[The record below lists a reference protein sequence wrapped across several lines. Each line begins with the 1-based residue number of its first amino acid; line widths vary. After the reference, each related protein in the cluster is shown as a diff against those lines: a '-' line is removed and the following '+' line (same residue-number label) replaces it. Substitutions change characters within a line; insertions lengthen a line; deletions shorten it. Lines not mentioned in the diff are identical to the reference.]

1 MCTSV
6 HDLKNQLH
14 FLGISDVDKMFS
26 LFDGIGEASS
36 SGIRN
41 PYNSREKL
49 ACVPNF
55 LFLMRSL
62 MIRHS
67 MHQKCREGRSIMV
80 LPEKVRATWSLYST
94 YACFNSIRTVIF
106 LIDCLLLS
114 NIALAHFA

>member
-26 LFDGIGEASS
+26 IFDGIGEVSSRSGSGKRAS
-36 SGIRN
+36 
-41 PYNSREKL
+41 
-49 ACVPNF
+49 VPHF
-55 LFLMRSL
+55 LFLMRSI

-67 MHQKCREGRSIMV
+67 MYQKCREGKSIMV
-80 LPEKVRATWSLYST
+80 LPEKVCEAWNVYST
-94 YACFNSIRTVIF
+94 YACFNCIRAVIF
-106 LIDCLLLS
+106 LVDCLLLS